1 MKKPFYISTTI
12 PYVNGDPHLGHALEY
27 IQADAVA
34 RYHRLLGKDVFFLSG
49 TDENALKNVRAAE
62 EAGEPIEKFIESNAK
77 EFEQFEELLNISLD
91 DFIHTTEERHFNGAK
106 KLWNRCEEDIY
117 KKEYE
122 GLYCVGCERFYKQ
135 QELEDGKCPDH
146 KTEPEQ
152 VKEENYFF
160 NITKYRDDLRRLLES
175 SEVDVLPEYRK
186 NEALQFIENLEDFS
200 ISRSME
206 RAQGWGVPVPDDESQ
221 VMYVWFDALSNYI
234 NALGFANSA
243 EKYQKYWVQED
254 IESREVVHF
263 LGKDVSRFHLVYWLG
278 MLLSA
283 DIPLPTNEYVHGFIT
298 IDGEPMSKSRG
309 IFIDPYELVEDYGVD
324 PVRYYLLGALPAY
337 EDGDF
342 THQRFKKYHNAHLA
356 NGIGNLTSRILSMI
370 ENYND
375 GKIPEPAETSLPVD
389 KFWEDYKTN
398 FSKFKFDEVISEINH
413 FVSRVDSLISEEQPW
428 KKVKNDES
436 ISDNLYVYA
445 ECLRHIGISLLPII
459 PDSAEQLLD
468 RLGIESNKSNTLE
481 KEKKWGKLRKNT
493 NINKKEKVLF
503 KKLN

>member
-27 IQADAVA
+27 IQADAIA
-34 RYHRLLGKDVFFLSG
+34 RYQRLLGKNVFFLSG
-49 TDENALKNVRAAE
+49 TDENALKNVRAAK
-62 EAGEPIEKFIESNAK
+62 EAGKPIEEFIKSNAQ
-77 EFEQFEELLNISLD
+77 EFEQFEQLLNISLD
-91 DFIHTTEERHFNGAK
+91 DFIHTSEERHFKGAK
-106 KLWNRCEEDIY
+106 KLWKRCEDDIY

-160 NITKYRDDLRRLLES
+160 NITKYQDELRNLIGS
-175 SEVDVLPEYRK
+175 SEVQVLPEYRK

-200 ISRSME
+200 ISRSKE
-206 RAQGWGVPVPDDESQ
+206 RAQGWGVPVPGDESQ

-234 NALGFANSA
+234 NALGFATDS
-243 EKYQKYWVQED
+243 EEYQKYWAQKDVEV
-254 IESREVVHF
+254 REVVHF

-283 DIPLPTNEYVHGFIT
+283 DIPLPTEEYVHGFIT

-309 IFIDPYELVEDYGVD
+309 IFIDPYELVGDYGID
-324 PVRYYLLGALPAY
+324 PVRYYLLGAIPAY

-342 THQRFKKYHNAHLA
+342 THDRFKNFHHAHLA
-356 NGIGNLTSRILSMI
+356 NGVGNLTSRILSMI
-370 ENYND
+370 EKYNY
-375 GKIPEPAETSLPVD
+375 GKIPAPAETSLAIED
-389 KFWEDYKTN
+389 FWQKYQTD
-398 FSKFKFDEVISEINH
+398 FSKFRFDDVISEINN
-413 FVSRVDSLISEEQPW
+413 FVSEVDSLISEEQPW
-428 KKVKNDES
+428 KKVKQDKD

-459 PDSAEQLLD
+459 PDSAMELLD
-468 RLGIESNKSNTLE
+468 RLGVDSDNLGSLEEEMEWGRLKQNFNT
-481 KEKKWGKLRKNT
+481 
-493 NINKKEKVLF
+493 NKKEQVLF
-503 KKLN
+503 ERLN